1 MQRVMPMMQK
11 VTADLQP
18 DIQKIIEEAKQ
29 KHN

>member
-1 MQRVMPMMQK
+1 MQK

-18 DIQKIIEEAKQ
+18 DIQKIIEDARQ